1 MNVIISNRYK
11 SMLQSLDIEI
21 IKTMDGEF
29 DVEEIIATFQ
39 NFYFQ
44 RIILDITAIKNYK
57 DIKNLQKLSIAL
69 DMDKV
74 ILLLDDSIESTSAEY
89 LSKLISMGIYNFTK
103 NVEGIMYLYNHPNS
117 YRDVAHIHQLD
128 TPVATG
134 DPLKPNATIYSES
147 KSSRV
152 IGFKNVTKQS
162 GSTSLIYILKKHL
175 ENYYNVVAIEVD
187 KRDFVYFRDKSL
199 LSTTNN
205 EVSNMIA
212 KNKDADV
219 ILMDINNSVLAEELA
234 TEVIYLIEPSVIKL
248 NKLMMLNGK
257 VLEQLKDKK
266 IVLNQSLLTQKDVMD
281 FEYESRLKVFYNLP
295 PLDEREKKSEDVENF
310 LNKLGFDK
318 IKQG

>member
-57 DIKNLQKLSIAL
+57 EVKSLQKLSIAL

-74 ILLLDDSIESTSAEY
+74 ILLLDDSLESTSGEY

-117 YRDVAHIHQLD
+117 YRDVAHIHQLENQ
-128 TPVATG
+128 VVVVEA
-134 DPLKPNATIYSES
+134 PNSNPSVYSEG
-147 KSSRV
+147 KSAR
-152 IGFKNVTKQS
+152 ILGLKNVTKQS
-162 GSTSLIYILKKHL
+162 GATSLIYMIKKRL
-175 ENYYNVVAIEVD
+175 EDFYNVIAIEVD
-187 KRDFVYFRDKSL
+187 KRDFVYFRDKSF

-205 EVSNMIA
+205 EVSNIVA
-212 KNKDADV
+212 KSKEADV
-219 ILMDINNSVLAEELA
+219 ILLDINDSVFAEELA
-234 TEVIYLIEPSVIKL
+234 TDIIYLIEPSIIKL
-248 NKLMMLNGK
+248 NKLMMINGK

-266 IVLNQSLLTQKDVMD
+266 IVLNQSLLDQKDVTD

-295 PLDEREKKSEDVENF
+295 PLDEREKKSEELDKF
-310 LNKLGFDK
+310 LKKLGFDK
-318 IKQG
+318 II